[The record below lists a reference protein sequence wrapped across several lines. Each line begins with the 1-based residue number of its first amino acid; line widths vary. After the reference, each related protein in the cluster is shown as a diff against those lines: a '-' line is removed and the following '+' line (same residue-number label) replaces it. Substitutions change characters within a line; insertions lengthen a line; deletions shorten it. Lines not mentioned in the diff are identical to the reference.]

1 MRLSNWS
8 DSVPLSWPEDEG
20 SLPQE
25 EEELVHVCPD
35 EELPGVLHEPG
46 VSRPARGVPNI
57 IANIIKNFRK
67 INNEFTV
74 IPHRN
79 AIFFKVLPLTL
90 TYQLAIEKERDG
102 FNVIYIKS
110 LKT

>member
-1 MRLSNWS
+1 LRLSNWS

-46 VSRPARGVPNI
+46 VGRPARRGCKHYCKYYTAFHSQNYQRIYCNP
-57 IANIIKNFRK
+57 
-67 INNEFTV
+67 
-74 IPHRN
+74 
-79 AIFFKVLPLTL
+79 PL
-90 TYQLAIEKERDG
+90 I
-102 FNVIYIKS
+102 
-110 LKT
+110 